1 MLQNTWY
8 LADADWFTDLPGA
21 PRLDSDDEA
30 VLGQVTQ
37 LFNDESYFDPAMTV
51 AATRVMLL
59 AVEHLGGTMTYG
71 VQTHDLTE
79 LARLLCGL
87 NLVQAHLTQA
97 VHRIAERVNAR
108 AFVGLDEAPAATVR
122 AVTESLSTAGA
133 NGEVFAGH
141 LKEAHLALRTVTT

>member
-8 LADADWFTDLPGA
+8 LADADWFADLSGA
-21 PRLDSDDEA
+21 PRLATDDEA
-30 VLGQVTQ
+30 VIGQLTQ

-59 AVEHLGGTMTYG
+59 ALEHLGDTMTYG

-87 NLVQAHLTQA
+87 NLVQAHLTQT
-97 VHRIAERVNAR
+97 VQRIAERVNAR
-108 AFVGLDEAPAATVR
+108 TFVGLDEAPSATVR
-122 AVTESLSTAGA
+122 ALTESLSTAGA

-141 LKEAHLALRTVTT
+141 LKEAHMGLRNVTK